1 MAKSKVYIGII
12 QHLYDKSFE
21 VDKGKAVFIK
31 WFDEAGEVFE
41 AFKSVLDF
49 SDSFKKNKASE
60 HLKTKVAD
68 LSMCAVDCCAAMG
81 INYATSVIRDCEQ
94 RQIEQ
99 GRISPGGVDEC

>member
-21 VDKGKAVFIK
+21 ADKGKAVFIK
-31 WFDEAGEVFE
+31 WLDEAGEVLE
-41 AFKSVLDF
+41 AWKAVRDTK
-49 SDSFKKNKASE
+49 DSFKKNKVRE

-68 LSMCAVDCCAAMG
+68 LPMHAVDCCVAMG
-81 INYATSVIRDCEQ
+81 INYATSIIRDCEQ